1 MLDISKHEFLC
12 MVGKLGPPVSTNFSA
27 GPPPIFHG
35 ASNFFFMG
43 PPSHFFG
50 ASNQKARG
58 GGASRASPLNT
69 PLCRIYFQRGG
80 KSLKLCIFSHIALF
94 CRIYMQTG
102 KETLKI
108 WFFSSLFCIIYL
120 YVIATSCSYHYMFVA
135 LHVWP

>member
-58 GGASRASPLNT
+58 GRGLPGLPPEYALGSYTLCYNNCTNSHGLNT
-69 PLCRIYFQRGG
+69 WRAERVPQ
-80 KSLKLCIFSHIALF
+80 
-94 CRIYMQTG
+94 
-102 KETLKI
+102 
-108 WFFSSLFCIIYL
+108 
-120 YVIATSCSYHYMFVA
+120 VV
-135 LHVWP
+135 

>member
-58 GGASRASPLNT
+58 G
-69 PLCRIYFQRGG
+69 RGLPG
-80 KSLKLCIFSHIALF
+80 LPPEYTLVSL
-94 CRIYMQTG
+94 
-102 KETLKI
+102 
-108 WFFSSLFCIIYL
+108 SLSL
-120 YVIATSCSYHYMFVA
+120 SLSLSYYYMFNVYIFIIKSNS
-135 LHVWP
+135 VNINT